1 MDFVF
6 LYFFWITRIL
16 HNYIIIY
23 TVYIYMPCKVGS
35 REGVI
40 RLQAVDIG
48 AELFEPILVL
58 SAAWKI
64 GPAAGAG

>member
-1 MDFVF
+1 
-6 LYFFWITRIL
+6 
-16 HNYIIIY
+16 
-23 TVYIYMPCKVGS
+23 MPCKVGS